1 MEGKPHRAALGA
13 LIAGS
18 VLALLP
24 SPAAADQRTADP
36 LNPASASGAS
46 EEAEITF
53 LFRRTRDGVVRA
65 RRAGIESSCDWH
77 AQPFVD
83 VSGQTSGVPRAASNA
98 RSSDDDELY
107 VIWCGADVYL
117 RWVGPSDFETVDLQP
132 IVDEAVRHVSILQS
146 GVQVRPDSRG
156 ITGIPSMFWVDGPG
170 ASPAAESVSAFGLT
184 VTVSFA
190 LVGVEWD
197 FGDGTPTVS
206 GGLGEAYPER
216 SSIQHTYRDASP
228 NDVPYRVTATL
239 TFQPSYSVSDGS
251 TTTAGEG
258 LAPIRVPVTRDY
270 LVRQVQAIR
279 KR

>member
-1 MEGKPHRAALGA
+1 MARRRRSLLRIGA
-13 LIAGS
+13 VVVSCL
-18 VLALLP
+18 LAVT
-24 SPAAADQRTADP
+24 S
-36 LNPASASGAS
+36 PASAA
-46 EEAEITF
+46 EDYVEA
-53 LFRRTRDGVVRA
+53 G
-65 RRAGIESSCDWH
+65 
-77 AQPFVD
+77 
-83 VSGQTSGVPRAASNA
+83 TSGTGVDIHWVRQEDGSGRGRASDGCEWRAVPVANIGEFTEAPRPAGAPRENL
-98 RSSDDDELY
+98 DEELY
-107 VIWCGADVYL
+107 VVWCEGRPASYAWLGPRDFRPRVEPLVEELVDRVSVL
-117 RWVGPSDFETVDLQP
+117 R
-132 IVDEAVRHVSILQS
+132 S

-190 LVGVEWD
+190 LLGVEWD

-251 TTTAGEG
+251 TTTAGEA